1 MNKAKRKE
9 LCTYKLQTHA
19 YKRCFV
25 MSTTFVSFEVVRV
38 ITFARNDLEVSLSTT
53 KRRRR
58 RRRVG
63 TRQDEQGMF
72 INNQKEEEKMS
83 RNKAR

>member
-9 LCTYKLQTHA
+9 LYTYKLQTHA

-38 ITFARNDLEVSLSTT
+38 ITFARNDVEVSLSTT
-53 KRRRR
+53 KRRR

>member
-1 MNKAKRKE
+1 
-9 LCTYKLQTHA
+9 
-19 YKRCFV
+19 

-38 ITFARNDLEVSLSTT
+38 ITFARNDVEVSLSTT
-53 KRRRR
+53 KRRR